1 MVPQKKNHG
10 RWEQVKIKTFVSVLG
25 LLISTLG
32 GRFPRAWLEPHA
44 HTRGPRKAIFA
55 FWGGLMWVGS
65 ALSQDVT
72 HLADHP

>member
-1 MVPQKKNHG
+1 MQKI
-10 RWEQVKIKTFVSVLG
+10 QTFVSVLG

-32 GRFPRAWLEPHA
+32 EHFPRAWLEPHA

-65 ALSQDVT
+65 ALSQDVGPQDAGQFSVVT
-72 HLADHP
+72 GRDVFS